1 MPAARRYISL
11 PMRLLGQ
18 LITFVATVVAAV
30 IIGFGVPLGWIWIGS
45 QLQTGSGASTV
56 NFSVAMVILFGIILT
71 YVLLLYLAGIVMAFF
86 GPREGPGGGPPR
98 ARAPWMRGMTDT
110 RELKRGSAMGGIERL
125 FVVTTMLVTVAFWL
139 WFAFKAGS
147 PLPNQ

>member
-1 MPAARRYISL
+1 
-11 PMRLLGQ
+11 
-18 LITFVATVVAAV
+18 
-30 IIGFGVPLGWIWIGS
+30 
-45 QLQTGSGASTV
+45 
-56 NFSVAMVILFGIILT
+56 
-71 YVLLLYLAGIVMAFF
+71 
-86 GPREGPGGGPPR
+86 
-98 ARAPWMRGMTDT
+98 MRGMTDT